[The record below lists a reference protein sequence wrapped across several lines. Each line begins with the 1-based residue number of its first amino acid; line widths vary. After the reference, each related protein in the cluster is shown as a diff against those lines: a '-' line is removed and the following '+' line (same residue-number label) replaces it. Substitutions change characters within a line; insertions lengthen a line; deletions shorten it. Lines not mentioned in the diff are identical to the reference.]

1 MPTKKRVLP
10 PVAFAVLCAL
20 LAAAAVTTANASFHT
35 FQVDE
40 LYTNADG
47 TVQFIELHEAF
58 NADNEQF
65 LSGHII
71 TVKQGPTTHSFTF
84 PNDLPNGNTAGAH
97 VLIATPGFAQL
108 GIVTPD
114 YIVPAGFLFTA
125 GASTVDYAGVDSL
138 TYPPL
143 PTDGVRSLNRDG
155 TTGTNSPT
163 NFAGQSGS
171 IPAAPPPPPAGGNRI
186 PTLGPW
192 GLAILSAALL
202 GAAWLRRRRQATRQ

>member
-10 PVAFAVLCAL
+10 PVAFPMLCAL
-20 LAAAAVTTANASFHT
+20 LAAGAMTTANASFHT

-58 NADNEQF
+58 DADNEQF

-114 YIVPAGFLFTA
+114 YIVPAGFLFVA
-125 GASTVDYAGVDSL
+125 GASTVDYASVDSL

-155 TTGTNSPT
+155 TTGINSPT
-163 NFAGQSGS
+163 NFAGQTGS
-171 IPAAPPPPPAGGNRI
+171 IPAAPPPPPAGGNSV

-192 GLAILSAALL
+192 GLAILIAALL
-202 GAAWLRRRRQATRQ
+202 GAAWLSRRRQAMRQ

>member
-1 MPTKKRVLP
+1 MCGDCASLSPPAAWNNARPGVLASGWNQGATMPTNKGVLP
-10 PVAFAVLCAL
+10 PVAFRILCVLVTAG
-20 LAAAAVTTANASFHT
+20 AMTTANASFHT

-71 TVKQGPTTHSFTF
+71 TVKQGPTTHSFTL
-84 PNDLPNGNTAGAH
+84 PNDLPSANTAGKH

-114 YIVPAGFLFTA
+114 YIV
-125 GASTVDYAGVDSL
+125 
-138 TYPPL
+138 
-143 PTDGVRSLNRDG
+143 
-155 TTGTNSPT
+155 
-163 NFAGQSGS
+163 
-171 IPAAPPPPPAGGNRI
+171 
-186 PTLGPW
+186 
-192 GLAILSAALL
+192 
-202 GAAWLRRRRQATRQ
+202 